1 MRGVICQ
8 KPSDLAEKLTS
19 EPETDIRHCA
29 ASPELW
35 ARSGPAAARRERS
48 FGLDFGRRSRPIAA
62 FDRALLPLRH
72 GPSFRIFAAGAKLRR
87 RRTGGVRTFLPFGSS
102 ARFALQM
109 RKSSGTESEKRLFL
123 ALAKDMKLLWESCKP
138 ALELRMRDG
147 KVPCNSWTIAVN
159 KPQPSDLNWFDIAFG

>member
-1 MRGVICQ
+1 MV
-8 KPSDLAEKLTS
+8 
-19 EPETDIRHCA
+19 
-29 ASPELW
+29 
-35 ARSGPAAARRERS
+35 AAANGRSPPALPKRRE
-48 FGLDFGRRSRPIAA
+48 RPIAA

-72 GPSFRIFAAGAKLRR
+72 GPSFRTFAAGAKLRR

-109 RKSSGTESEKRLFL
+109 RKSSGTESGKRSFL
-123 ALAKDMKLLWESCKP
+123 ALAKDMKLLWERCKP

-147 KVPCNSWTIAVN
+147 KVPCNSWTITVN